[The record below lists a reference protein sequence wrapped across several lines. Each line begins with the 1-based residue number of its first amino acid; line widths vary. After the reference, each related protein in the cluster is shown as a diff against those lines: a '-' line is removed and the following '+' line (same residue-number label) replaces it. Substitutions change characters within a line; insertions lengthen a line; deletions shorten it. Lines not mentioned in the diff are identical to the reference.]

1 MIVLTVFPISLV
13 ASLYI
18 SYILH
23 AEDRVILPKLCLFL
37 TLLAQNLSVAPYL
50 ILVKSKVIMVYKVLQ
65 LFYRRHNQHL
75 TLLPASLLCQGQ
87 SLLRNTL
94 DQCVSDTWIFKK
106 GREEE
111 NKRGRKGGRK
121 VCNVLTASCH
131 FPDLISYC
139 YRRLNFLPYSFLNTP
154 STCLPQGLCICTFLF
169 P

>member
-23 AEDRVILPKLCLFL
+23 AEDKVILLKLCLFL

-50 ILVKSKVIMVYKVLQ
+50 IAVKSKVIMVYKVLQ

-94 DQCVSDTWIFKK
+94 DQCVSDT
-106 GREEE
+106 
-111 NKRGRKGGRK
+111 
-121 VCNVLTASCH
+121 
-131 FPDLISYC
+131 
-139 YRRLNFLPYSFLNTP
+139 
-154 STCLPQGLCICTFLF
+154 
-169 P
+169 